1 MSISLEQLNTSIDKE
16 HKDLLKKYKKLEE
29 GIEEQLISNHSKESK
44 KETLR
49 LHLKNDIELLRGKS
63 YKSLLD
69 TIDYHYVLHIGVQ
82 PKSFMNLDEVK
93 EEIRTLEF
101 QLNRFYLKT
110 SWRRWTNRN
119 DKFHFVICEE
129 GKGAERHYH
138 CNLHMPKI
146 YNNQYV
152 SVKNSIIRFWR
163 GRSSILVKEIYDSSG
178 QIRYNTKDFNRN
190 ATSVH
195 FSR

>member
-16 HKDLLKKYKKLEE
+16 HKELLKKYKKLEE
-29 GIEEQLISNHSKESK
+29 GIEEQSISKYSKETK
-44 KETLR
+44 KETLK

-101 QLNRFYLKT
+101 QLNKFYLKST
-110 SWRRWTNRN
+110 WRR
-119 DKFHFVICEE
+119 
-129 GKGAERHYH
+129 
-138 CNLHMPKI
+138 
-146 YNNQYV
+146 
-152 SVKNSIIRFWR
+152 
-163 GRSSILVKEIYDSSG
+163 
-178 QIRYNTKDFNRN
+178 
-190 ATSVH
+190 
-195 FSR
+195 

>member
-1 MSISLEQLNTSIDKE
+1 MSTTLEQMNTSIDKE
-16 HKDLLKKYKKLEE
+16 HKELLKKHKTLEE

-44 KETLR
+44 KETLK

-69 TIDYHYVLHIGVQ
+69 TIDYDYVLHIGIQ

-101 QLNRFYLKT
+101 LLNKFYLKS
-110 SWRRWTNRN
+110 SWSKWKRD

-129 GKGAERHYH
+129 GNDAERHYH
-138 CNLHMPKI
+138 CNLHVPKI

-152 SVKNSIIRFWR
+152 SVKNSINNFWK

-178 QIRYNTKDFNRN
+178 QNRYNTKDFNRN

>member
-1 MSISLEQLNTSIDKE
+1 MSTTLEQMNTSIDKE
-16 HKDLLKKYKKLEE
+16 HKELLKKHKTLEE

-69 TIDYHYVLHIGVQ
+69 TIDYHYVLHIGIQ

-101 QLNRFYLKT
+101 LLNKFYLKS
-110 SWRRWTNRN
+110 SWSKWKRD

-129 GKGAERHYH
+129 GNDAERHYH
-138 CNLHMPKI
+138 CNLHVPKI

-163 GRSSILVKEIYDSSG
+163 GRSSILVKEIYDSSS
-178 QIRYNTKDFNRN
+178 QNRYNTKDFNRN